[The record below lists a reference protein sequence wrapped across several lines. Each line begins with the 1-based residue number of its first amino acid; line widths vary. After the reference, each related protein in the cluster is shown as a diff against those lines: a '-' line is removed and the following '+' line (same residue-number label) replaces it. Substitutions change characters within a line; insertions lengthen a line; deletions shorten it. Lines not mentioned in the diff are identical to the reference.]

1 MISSWNSSRS
11 RFRPWSNGRFTAAST
26 ALMQFS
32 GARKP
37 RVWRA
42 TDLRNSAKTSG
53 LPRTAAIL
61 SSRSRIFLSG
71 RFSRKI
77 FSANATPAAARSP
90 STISSIRP
98 TFRASSAPI
107 GSPLTIIASAL
118 GTPTTRGSRW
128 VPPAPGRMPS
138 LTSGRPKRA
147 AFTPTR

>member
-1 MISSWNSSRS
+1 
-11 RFRPWSNGRFTAAST
+11 
-26 ALMQFS
+26 MQFS

-53 LPRTAAIL
+53 LPRTAPTL

-71 RFSRKI
+71 RFSATI

-90 STISSIRP
+90 STISSMRP
-98 TFRASSAPI
+98 TLSASSAPI
-107 GSPLTIIASAL
+107 GSPLTIIDSAF

-138 LTSGRPKRA
+138 FTSGRPKRA
-147 AFTPTR
+147 PFTPTR